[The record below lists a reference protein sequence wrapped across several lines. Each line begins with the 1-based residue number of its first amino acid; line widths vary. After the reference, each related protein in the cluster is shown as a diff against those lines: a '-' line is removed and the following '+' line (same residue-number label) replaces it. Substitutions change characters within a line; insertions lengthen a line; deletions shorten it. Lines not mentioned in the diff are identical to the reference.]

1 MLALGTLHIVERE
14 ELSLI
19 HRPVVV
25 GGMGDERVVL
35 GIEIELAHGTAHL
48 GYTALGNRL
57 ESLLHVARHPSALT
71 VGVVVEQGADGIVE
85 VVEIM
90 HLVIVFV

>member
-14 ELSLI
+14 ELSFI
-19 HRPVVV
+19 HHPVVV
-25 GGMGDERVVL
+25 GGMGDERVML
-35 GIEIELAHGTAHL
+35 GIKVELANGTAHL
-48 GYTALGNRL
+48 GHTALGNSL
-57 ESLLHVARHPSALT
+57 ENLLHVARHPSALT